1 MGGESGQTEEDWMHI
16 AIDSHSEPRLAAAV
30 IPTNILCHLMQMARE
45 RRIDSAPWFK
55 GLRLSP
61 QEINDPAT
69 RVSYRQASEVVARA
83 LAGLAVPHLGLVVG
97 CRQDI
102 GNFGILGLAMRTA
115 ATFGEAVLLG
125 MTYQRTTGA
134 MLDMDTDAGTP
145 GEVAMIA
152 RAPVAIPAI
161 QPFLCEEMFA
171 SSLMVARELVGAE
184 FRPLRLELAYPAPA
198 YVAAYADLFQCELHF
213 DRPRNAMVIGSE
225 WMEREFPT
233 YNVVNARQVL
243 ELCRRQLTDVAA
255 PQSEITATVER
266 FLRQHVRENPPLSAI
281 AGVMHLSERTL
292 RRQLA
297 ADGASFSQLHDRVR
311 AERALELLH
320 DHGLT
325 IGQVGAQVGFAD
337 AREFRRAFKRWTG
350 HTPSK
355 AREQIA

>member
-1 MGGESGQTEEDWMHI
+1 MHI
-16 AIDSHSEPRLAAAV
+16 AIDPLSEPRLAAAI
-30 IPTNILCHLMQMARE
+30 IPTNILCHLVQLARE
-45 RRIDSAPWFK
+45 RRIDSTPWFK
-55 GLRLSP
+55 GLRLNP

-83 LAGLAVPHLGLVVG
+83 LAALAVPHLGLVVG

-102 GNFGILGLAMRTA
+102 GNFGILGLAMKTA
-115 ATFGEAVLLG
+115 ATFGEAVMLG

-134 MLDMDTDAGTP
+134 MLDMDTDIETP

-152 RAPVAIPAI
+152 RAPIAIPAI
-161 QPFLCEEMFA
+161 HPFLCEEMFA
-171 SSLMVARELVGAE
+171 SSLMVARELVGVA
-184 FRPLRLELAYPAPA
+184 FNPVRLELSYSAPA
-198 YVAAYADLFQCELHF
+198 YVDAYAELFQCELRF

-225 WMEREFPT
+225 WMEWKFPT
-233 YNVVNARQVL
+233 YNAVNSRQVL
-243 ELCRRQLTDVAA
+243 ELCRRQLADIAA

-281 AGVMHLSERTL
+281 AGIMHLSERTL
-292 RRQLA
+292 RRLLA
-297 ADGASFSQLHDRVR
+297 ADGVSFSRLHDRVR

-320 DHGLT
+320 DHDLS
-325 IGQVGAQVGFAD
+325 IGQVGARVGFAD

-350 HTPSK
+350 HTPSE

>member
-1 MGGESGQTEEDWMHI
+1 MHI
-16 AIDSHSEPRLAAAV
+16 AIDPLSEPRVAAAI
-30 IPTNILCHLMQMARE
+30 IPTNILCHLVQLARE
-45 RRIDSAPWFK
+45 RRIDSTPWFK
-55 GLRLSP
+55 GLRLNP

-83 LAGLAVPHLGLVVG
+83 LAALAVPHLGLVVG

-102 GNFGILGLAMRTA
+102 GNFGILGLAMKTA
-115 ATFGEAVLLG
+115 ATFGEAVMLG

-134 MLDMDTDAGTP
+134 MLDMETDTETP

-152 RAPVAIPAI
+152 RAPIAIPAI
-161 QPFLCEEMFA
+161 HPFLCEEMFA
-171 SSLMVARELVGAE
+171 SSLMVARELVGVA
-184 FRPLRLELAYPAPA
+184 FNPVRLELSYSAPA
-198 YVAAYADLFQCELHF
+198 YVDAYAELFQCELRF

-225 WMEREFPT
+225 WMEWKFPT
-233 YNVVNARQVL
+233 YNAVNSRQVL
-243 ELCRRQLTDVAA
+243 ELCRRQLADIAA

-281 AGVMHLSERTL
+281 AGIMHLSERTL

-297 ADGASFSQLHDRVR
+297 ADGISFSRLHDRVR

-320 DHGLT
+320 DHDLS
-325 IGQVGAQVGFAD
+325 IGQVGTRVGFAD

-350 HTPSK
+350 HTPSE

>member
-1 MGGESGQTEEDWMHI
+1 MHI
-16 AIDSHSEPRLAAAV
+16 AIDPLSEPRVAAAI
-30 IPTNILCHLMQMARE
+30 IPTNILCHLVQLARE
-45 RRIDSAPWFK
+45 RRIDSTPWFK
-55 GLRLSP
+55 GLRLNP

-83 LAGLAVPHLGLVVG
+83 LAALAVPHLGLVVG

-102 GNFGILGLAMRTA
+102 GNFGILGLAMKTA
-115 ATFGEAVLLG
+115 ATFGEAVMLG

-134 MLDMDTDAGTP
+134 MLDMDTDIETP

-152 RAPVAIPAI
+152 RAPIAIPAI
-161 QPFLCEEMFA
+161 HPFLCEEMFA
-171 SSLMVARELVGAE
+171 SSLMVARELVGVA
-184 FRPLRLELAYPAPA
+184 FNPVRLELSYSAPA
-198 YVAAYADLFQCELHF
+198 YVDAYAELFQCELRF

-225 WMEREFPT
+225 WMEWKFPT
-233 YNVVNARQVL
+233 YNAVNSRQVL
-243 ELCRRQLTDVAA
+243 ELCRRQLADIAA

-281 AGVMHLSERTL
+281 AGIMHLSERTL

-297 ADGASFSQLHDRVR
+297 TDGVSFSRLHDRVR

-320 DHGLT
+320 DHDLS
-325 IGQVGAQVGFAD
+325 IGQVGARVGFAD

-350 HTPSK
+350 HTPSE

>member
-1 MGGESGQTEEDWMHI
+1 MHI
-16 AIDSHSEPRLAAAV
+16 AIDPLSEPRLAAAI
-30 IPTNILCHLMQMARE
+30 IPTNILCHLVQLARE
-45 RRIDSAPWFK
+45 RRIDSTPWFK
-55 GLRLSP
+55 GLRLNP

-83 LAGLAVPHLGLVVG
+83 LAALAVPHLGLVVG

-102 GNFGILGLAMRTA
+102 GNFGILGLAMKTA
-115 ATFGEAVLLG
+115 ATFGEAVMLG

-134 MLDMDTDAGTP
+134 MLDMDTDIETP

-152 RAPVAIPAI
+152 RAPIAIPAI
-161 QPFLCEEMFA
+161 HPFLCEEMFA
-171 SSLMVARELVGAE
+171 SSLMVARELVGVA
-184 FRPLRLELAYPAPA
+184 FNPVRLELSYSAPA
-198 YVAAYADLFQCELHF
+198 YVDAYAELFQCELRF

-225 WMEREFPT
+225 WMEWKFPT
-233 YNVVNARQVL
+233 YNAVNSRQVL
-243 ELCRRQLTDVAA
+243 ELCRRQLADIAA

-281 AGVMHLSERTL
+281 AGIMHLSERTL

-297 ADGASFSQLHDRVR
+297 ADGVSFSRLHDRVR

-320 DHGLT
+320 DHDLS
-325 IGQVGAQVGFAD
+325 IGQVGARVGFAD

-350 HTPSK
+350 HTPSE

>member
-1 MGGESGQTEEDWMHI
+1 MHI
-16 AIDSHSEPRLAAAV
+16 AIDPLSEPRVAAAI
-30 IPTNILCHLMQMARE
+30 IPTNILCHLVQLARE
-45 RRIDSAPWFK
+45 RRIDSTPWFK
-55 GLRLSP
+55 GLRLNP

-83 LAGLAVPHLGLVVG
+83 LAALAVPHLGLVVG

-102 GNFGILGLAMRTA
+102 GNFGILGLAMKTA
-115 ATFGEAVLLG
+115 ATFGEAVMLG

-134 MLDMDTDAGTP
+134 MLDMETDTETP

-152 RAPVAIPAI
+152 RAPIAIPAI
-161 QPFLCEEMFA
+161 HPFLCEEMFA
-171 SSLMVARELVGAE
+171 SSLMVARELVGAA
-184 FRPLRLELAYPAPA
+184 FDPVRLELSYPAPA
-198 YVAAYADLFQCELHF
+198 YADAYAELFRCELRF

-225 WMEREFPT
+225 WMEWKFPT
-233 YNVVNARQVL
+233 YNAVNSRQVL
-243 ELCRRQLTDVAA
+243 ELCRRQLADIAA

-281 AGVMHLSERTL
+281 AGIMHLSERTL

-297 ADGASFSQLHDRVR
+297 ADGISFSRLHDRVR

-320 DHGLT
+320 DHDLS
-325 IGQVGAQVGFAD
+325 IGQVGTRVGFAD

-350 HTPSK
+350 HTPSE